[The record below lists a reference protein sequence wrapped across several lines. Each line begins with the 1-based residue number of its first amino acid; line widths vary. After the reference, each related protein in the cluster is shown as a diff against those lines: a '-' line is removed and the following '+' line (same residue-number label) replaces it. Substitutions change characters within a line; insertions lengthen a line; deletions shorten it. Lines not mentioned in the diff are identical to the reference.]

1 MANDLYYD
9 KCIEIISS
17 LKEKKTL
24 LLHAC
29 CAPCAIFPLLY
40 LSGYFD
46 ITIYFNNSNIYPEV
60 EYNKRLEELKQML
73 VKYNAD
79 YNVNIKLI
87 ITPYNYHEYFKDLII
102 LKDEPEC
109 GKRCHLCYEKRMR
122 EAYKYADDNNFDYFT
137 TVMTISRQKSSIV
150 MNEIGEK
157 LQSQFK
163 TKYLYSDFK
172 KKGGLLIAKKAQ
184 KHYDLYQQLYCG
196 CEPSMAVLDK
206 KK

>member
-1 MANDLYYD
+1 MANDIYYD

-17 LKEKKTL
+17 LKGKKTL

-29 CAPCAIFPLLY
+29 CGPCSVFPLLY
-40 LSGYFD
+40 LTPYFD
-46 ITIYFNNSNIYPEV
+46 ITIYYNNSNIFPAS
-60 EYNKRLEELKQML
+60 EYDLRLNELKELL
-73 VKYNAD
+73 VKIKND
-79 YNVNIKLI
+79 YNVTINLI
-87 ITPYNYHEYFKDLII
+87 ETPYDYDTYFKDLET

-109 GKRCHLCYEKRMR
+109 GKRCKICYEKRMF
-122 EAYKYADDNNFDYFT
+122 EAYKYADEHGFDYFT

-157 LQSQFK
+157 LQSQFT

-184 KHYDLYQQLYCG
+184 NHYGLYQQLYCG
-196 CEPSMAVLDK
+196 CEPSMKRLTK
-206 KK
+206 EK